1 MAKQEIKKING
12 VVSAYF
18 AHTGHITKAEAQEL
32 SGLDAGHFEEV
43 YAKAARIFDKIENDP
58 NAKVNKF
65 LDHLAAEIDEYMK
78 KISGVGIA

>member
-43 YAKAARIFDKIENDP
+43 YTKAARIFDKIENDP